1 MSETTRKRSDC
12 PHCGRPVNLSWSQLL
27 PPRDNKR
34 VLTCQSCGGHFDLAN
49 STKMT
54 AVATGMVGMI
64 LSMFG
69 PFQWIVKAGGGSR
82 ISLFGG
88 LAVSIA
94 LVAVAAMTAS
104 RLTLTLERKP

>member
-1 MSETTRKRSDC
+1 MSETSRKRSSC
-12 PHCGRPVNLSWSQLL
+12 PHCGRPVRLTWSQLL

-34 VLTCQSCGGHFDLAN
+34 VLTCESCGGHFDLAN

-64 LSMFG
+64 LAMLG

-82 ISLFGG
+82 PALFGG
-88 LAVSIA
+88 LLVSIGIVA
-94 LVAVAAMTAS
+94 LAAMTAS
-104 RLTLTLERKP
+104 RLTLNLERKP